1 VRSCGAPRLG
11 QAPRVLAVALTVS
24 IAAGLAAGRAAAADL
39 TPPVLISGSLS
50 LQADYA
56 YQTAVSA
63 DGGYGVF
70 TGSVGGVRGIYR
82 KNLQTGQ
89 LDLVAAGDAA
99 APSISSNGRY
109 ISFTTDEL
117 DLTTGDGQG
126 QQCSSVYLRDMSH
139 PIGSTAAFT
148 LASALD
154 GSATGL
160 TYAGTGD
167 AGCPGGGSSA
177 AAGVALSG
185 DGSHV
190 VFTVVGVSNLI
201 TGPAGPPTAPPAQ
214 VVVRD
219 MTTNRTTLVSQ
230 TQSSLGVIPQP
241 VPDGAAMTDL
251 STAGSS
257 EVPPGNAD
265 PGDSTAAIS
274 ADGSTVAWL
283 GINIPSQAPAN
294 ANDAP
299 SGYPNQYDEPLW
311 RRIADGPSAPI
322 RRILGGDDEAGPCSG
337 GCTGPLDLQYEPDSS
352 VGDAGPEHG
361 SLINAAGFLGA
372 TPSQPATLTQGIPA
386 LSADGMTVALLSTA
400 PLTGQDPPPG
410 SPTTANAYLVSMAPG
425 LNRSRAMRTLT
436 RWASNNFR
444 DAAADGPLTAIAISP
459 RADQVAFV
467 TSRTQFPLS
476 PPALIGP
483 TLSSLSSP
491 QLYLVDLSDG
501 TFQLASLGFDG
512 QPANVPSNGSVA
524 SVETPSFSND
534 GGPLAF
540 ASAATNLVF
549 GAESDLFSFGIP
561 VGTEAFTISQLVPT
575 RAPGVTSI
583 GALPANATLQPE
595 WRLSA
600 RARQNSDGSIR
611 LDVRIPGGGVTRAV
625 ARCTLLE
632 LRLLQHR
639 PTKKLRRHHAVAMR
653 ELRLASASR
662 RAKRAGILTL
672 HLSPAARYRK
682 LTANANGLY
691 AVVTVTFAARGHRT
705 VGQMLPIE
713 FRQLPSHRRR
723 TSRPNQNGERR

>member
-1 VRSCGAPRLG
+1 MRAGGAPGLEHSRR
-11 QAPRVLAVALTVS
+11 AIAVAAAVT
-24 IAAGLAAGRAAAADL
+24 IAAAIAAAPAPAADL
-39 TPPVLISGSLS
+39 TAPVLISGSPT

-63 DGGYGVF
+63 GGGYGVF
-70 TGSVGGVRGIYR
+70 TGSVGGVPGIYR
-82 KNLQTGQ
+82 KDLRTGE

-99 APSISSNGRY
+99 APSINGDGRY

-117 DLTTGDGQG
+117 DPATGAGQG
-126 QQCSSVYLRDMSH
+126 QQCSSVYVRDMSL
-139 PIGSTAAFT
+139 PIGAAAAFT

-154 GSATGL
+154 GSTDGL

-177 AAGVALSG
+177 AAGVALSS
-185 DGSHV
+185 DGSDV
-190 VFTVVGVSNLI
+190 VFTVVGASNLT
-201 TGPAGPPTAPPAQ
+201 TGQGGSPTTPRAQ

-219 MTTNRTTLVSQ
+219 MATDKTTLVSQ
-230 TQSSLGVIPQP
+230 TQSSLGLAPQP
-241 VPDGAAMTDL
+241 VPDGGAMTDL

-257 EVPPGNAD
+257 QVPPGNAD

-274 ADGSTVAWL
+274 ADGTTVAWL
-283 GINIPSQAPAN
+283 GINIPSQAPAD
-294 ANDAP
+294 ASDAP
-299 SGYPNQYDEPLW
+299 AGYPNQYDEPLW
-311 RRIADGPSAPI
+311 RRIADGSSAPT
-322 RRILGGDDEAGPCSG
+322 RRILGGDDEAGPCSA

-352 VGDAGPEHG
+352 GGDAGPEHG

-372 TPSQPATLTQGIPA
+372 TPAVPATLTQGIPA
-386 LSADGMTVALLSTA
+386 LSADGMTVAVLSTA
-400 PLTGQDPPPG
+400 PLTGQDPPPA
-410 SPTTANAYLVSMAPG
+410 SPTTANAYVVNMAPG
-425 LNRSRAMRTLT
+425 LSRSQALTTLT

-459 RADQVAFV
+459 QADQVAFV
-467 TSRTQFPLS
+467 TSRTEFPLS
-476 PPALIGP
+476 PPAFIGP
-483 TLSSLSSP
+483 TLSALSSP
-491 QLYLVDLSDG
+491 QLYLVDISDG
-501 TFQLASLGFDG
+501 TFQLASYGFDG

-524 SVETPSFSND
+524 SVETPSFSYD

-549 GAESDLFSFGIP
+549 GAESDLFSFGVP

-583 GALPANATLQPE
+583 SALPANARFKPE

-600 RARQNSDGSIR
+600 RARQNGDGSVR
-611 LDVRIPGGGVTRAV
+611 LDVRIPGAGVTRAV

-639 PTKKLRRHHAVAMR
+639 PTKRLRRHHDVAMR
-653 ELRLASASR
+653 QLRLASASR
-662 RAKRAGILTL
+662 RSAKAGIVTL
-672 HLSPAARYRK
+672 KLSLAAQYRK

-691 AVVTVTFAARGHRT
+691 AMVTVTFAAPGHHS
-705 VGQMLPIE
+705 VSQMLPVD
-713 FRQLPSHRRR
+713 FRRPADHRRR
-723 TSRPNQNGERR
+723 TARPNQRSAKR